1 MVVKDAYTMET
12 AAQLTAGCVSHWYR
26 FSAEMIA
33 MIMWQ
38 RNIPTPPTIMTGF
51 RPSLPTYRIAG
62 MVTVN
67 MATPTTL
74 VVSKLVVF
82 LDIPRAAK
90 IEGAWYKTAGSL
102 VADTGICVARGTNL
116 H

>member
-1 MVVKDAYTMET
+1 
-12 AAQLTAGCVSHWYR
+12 
-26 FSAEMIA
+26 
-33 MIMWQ
+33 
-38 RNIPTPPTIMTGF
+38 
-51 RPSLPTYRIAG
+51 